1 MNGKISLPGL
11 VFGAL
16 TALAAGL
23 FVSHYSFAWLVVGV
37 ALGMVLGAAV
47 FRRNPAGAPLPKGE
61 QR

>member
-1 MNGKISLPGL
+1 MKGKISLPGVL
-11 VFGAL
+11 MGAL

-47 FRRNPAGAPLPKGE
+47 VRRSPVDAALRKGE

>member
-1 MNGKISLPGL
+1 MKDKISFPGL
-11 VFGAL
+11 LFGAL

-37 ALGMVLGAAV
+37 ALGMVVGAV
-47 FRRNPAGAPLPKGE
+47 MMRRSGAESGLRKGE